1 MRARTT
7 AYSCD
12 LTTTVTLQELGLL
25 MLSVVTAACGQLL
38 LKLGALKLAAITPAG
53 MLDRILA
60 AVMIPEL
67 MAGLSAYGLS
77 AIAYILLLTRV
88 KLSVAAP
95 STALI
100 YIFSVLIGL
109 FVFKE
114 PVSTLRWLGL
124 SLIAC
129 GVVLVISQ

>member
-1 MRARTT
+1 
-7 AYSCD
+7 
-12 LTTTVTLQELGLL
+12 

-38 LKLGALKLAAITPAG
+38 LKLGALKLNEVEVSSLLGRLWAV
-53 MLDRILA
+53 
-60 AVMIPEL
+60 VMIPEL
-67 MAGLSAYGLS
+67 MGGLAAYGLS
-77 AIAYILLLTRV
+77 AIAYIFLLTRV

-114 PVSTLRWLGL
+114 PISSLRLLGL
-124 SLIAC
+124 GFIAC
-129 GVVLVISQ
+129 GVILVVSQ